1 MEAGTIRIRRPANP
15 APSLAL
21 GRLRVTVDGDEIVG
35 VDGHPDD
42 PAPSPLLDNFLDGI
56 RSDAR
61 VRRPAVRR
69 GWLENGPGP
78 DDRRGADE
86 FVELDWAE
94 ALDLVAAELQRVRA
108 QHGNESIYGGSYGW
122 GSAGRFHHAQ
132 SQLHRFLNCIGG
144 YTKSV
149 NTYSSGASEV
159 ILPHVVGVDGMLEVY
174 YRGTTWNAI
183 LEHTELLVAFGGM
196 NLKNAAVS
204 SGGIAHHCCRRG
216 LSEAGRRGLAFELF
230 SPLRTDLP
238 ARRVGH
244 VARRPCPA
252 PTPPSCSALAHVLV
266 TEGLHDPTFLD
277 RYSVGADRAHRLC
290 AG

>member
-1 MEAGTIRIRRPANP
+1 MC
-15 APSLAL
+15 S
-21 GRLRVTVDGDEIVG
+21 
-35 VDGHPDD
+35 
-42 PAPSPLLDNFLDGI
+42 
-56 RSDAR
+56 
-61 VRRPAVRR
+61 RPAVRR

-78 DDRRGADE
+78 DERRGADE

-94 ALDLVAAELQRVRA
+94 ALDLVAAELQRVSA

-183 LEHTELLVAFGGM
+183 VDHTELLVAFGGM
-196 NLKNAAVS
+196 NLKNSAVS
-204 SGGIAHHCCRRG
+204 SGGIARHMLPTAPQRG
-216 LSEAGRRGLAFELF
+216 RAPWACS
-230 SPLRTDLP
+230 SNSS
-238 ARRVGH
+238 AR
-244 VARRPCPA
+244 CA
-252 PTPPSCSALAHVLV
+252 PTCRPTCSATWHAAVPGTDTAIMLGLAHVLV
-266 TEGLHDPTFLD
+266 SEGLHDVDFLD
-277 RYSVGADRAHRLC
+277 RYCVGARSTDRLRDGRRRRSAQGSRNGPPRCRVSPPDDHPRPGAPHGSA
-290 AG
+290 AGR